1 MKTYTVKIDDH
12 GTKRWL
18 FKGKLHNEDGPAEEF
33 ANGTKCWFINDQLHN
48 ENGPAIVLNN
58 GLKRWFLS
66 GVEYTKKQFD
76 EIITIK
82 KEKHGN

>member
-1 MKTYTVKIDDH
+1 MKIYTVKIDDQ
-12 GTKRWL
+12 GTKRWF
-18 FKGKLHNEDGPAEEF
+18 FKGK
-33 ANGTKCWFINDQLHN
+33 LHN